1 MFYPQNESNSEVKH
15 DQFVQSN
22 LAYWS
27 APPRPM
33 AVQNPQAWEAEP
45 PIRVKAGPWVWFL
58 LSIVIALSVFLS
70 VLI

>member
-1 MFYPQNESNSEVKH
+1 MFYPQNESNSEVKR

-33 AVQNPQAWEAEP
+33 AEQNPQAWEAEP
-45 PIRVKAGPWVWFL
+45 PIQVKAGPWVWL
-58 LSIVIALSVFLS
+58 LLAIVIALSLLLS